1 MAGDKRLHFR
11 KNMEIP
17 INFEDEFGSS
27 LIYLL
32 SKDISLG
39 GVFLDGDVPIRVG
52 SQTFLNF
59 TLPGDTGFIRCTAKV
74 VRVVREEEKIEG
86 FGVQFTNVADIDRLK
101 LENFIKK
108 T

>member
-11 KNMEIP
+11 KQIEVP
-17 INFEDEFGSS
+17 INFEDEFGNS

-39 GVFLDGDVPIRVG
+39 GIFLDGDVPIKVG

-59 TLPGDTGFIRCTAKV
+59 ILPGDSVSIRCTAKV
-74 VRVVREEEKIEG
+74 VRIVREEEKIEG
-86 FGVQFTNVADIDRLK
+86 FGVQFVNVADIDRLK
-101 LENFIKK
+101 LENFIKNN
-108 T
+108 